1 VTAGVIDGVR
11 SARIFATSASA
22 TAACT
27 VELALVTGSPR
38 ARSFAITSSLVI
50 PSWWATS

>member
-1 VTAGVIDGVR
+1 VTDDLR
-11 SARIFATSASA
+11 SARILATSASA

-38 ARSFAITSSLVI
+38 ARSLPSTPSLVI
-50 PSWWATS
+50 PSSRAMS